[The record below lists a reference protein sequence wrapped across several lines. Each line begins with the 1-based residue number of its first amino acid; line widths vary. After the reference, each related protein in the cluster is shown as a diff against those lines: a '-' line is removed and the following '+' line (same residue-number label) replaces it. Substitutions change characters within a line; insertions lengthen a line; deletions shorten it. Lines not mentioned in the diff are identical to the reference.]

1 MSKNKEKVIIFPKWK
16 SYLEKSSM
24 EALNNKNYDEALQQF
39 DELLQ
44 LQVCKHEIVLGK
56 LICLMELGYTTEALR
71 LSESKLDEKDRNY
84 FDYVQIYVTLL
95 FQTNQ
100 FEEVIDQ
107 IAYELKKEQIPKR
120 IREQFQQLYEVSKQ
134 MRNDVRVEQAKKY
147 EYKLKEAF
155 KHNDPGQQ
163 YHWIEKLRSIKRR
176 PFSDVKLLLQREEVH
191 PVVKTIIFQ
200 WLQDDNYSNPVTVQ
214 KFNKQQTYIPS
225 QTVPIFEE
233 PLINE
238 TLKLLGEVEQQNP
251 TLYDFAKKLL
261 YRYTYVI
268 YPFLYPSRDQ
278 IDVKE
283 AIILIT
289 STYLNMTEKT
299 DKIQTESIKKYVK
312 DIKICSALY
321 ASIIED
327 ETLSFK

>member
-1 MSKNKEKVIIFPKWK
+1 
-16 SYLEKSSM
+16 M

-84 FDYVQIYVTLL
+84 FDYVRMYVTLL

-120 IREQFQQLYEVSKQ
+120 IREQFQQLYEFSKQ

-147 EYKLKEAF
+147 EYKLQEAF

-163 YHWIEKLRSIKRR
+163 YQWIEKLRSIKRR
-176 PFSDVKLLLQREEVH
+176 PFSDVKLLLQREEV
-191 PVVKTIIFQ
+191 
-200 WLQDDNYSNPVTVQ
+200 
-214 KFNKQQTYIPS
+214 
-225 QTVPIFEE
+225 
-233 PLINE
+233 
-238 TLKLLGEVEQQNP
+238 
-251 TLYDFAKKLL
+251 
-261 YRYTYVI
+261 
-268 YPFLYPSRDQ
+268 
-278 IDVKE
+278 
-283 AIILIT
+283 
-289 STYLNMTEKT
+289 
-299 DKIQTESIKKYVK
+299 
-312 DIKICSALY
+312 
-321 ASIIED
+321 
-327 ETLSFK
+327 